1 VFRTDSI
8 IPHTLERNKMRRRL
22 ITALLILFISLSVA
36 SVLVTYNI
44 HTIPLEEEL
53 VTPLYTYTNRG
64 TYDGVASVTPNTVY
78 YNKTTLRFGE
88 GTVYRRITNQID
100 VNFTYTFEGST
111 PANLTIQYAVNEYVE
126 TPQWTKRISE
136 LPIETINTFGT
147 EATVSINN
155 ISPINTSSIQDLIKA
170 VQADTGISISVYSTI
185 IKIEMSIK
193 AETNESSINATFSPE
208 LKMEFQSSRDEGDII
223 SISGLEYS
231 DSDMITKTET
241 IYHSWVESQR
251 YISYILSTVA
261 FFGLVI
267 TTWAYMR
274 TRPHKPL
281 KPEKLFEDFIA
292 PYEEIIAETIQEPSV
307 EKPGLAPVTKIIV
320 ETMEDLVK
328 IAEILG
334 KPILHTY
341 EPPEN
346 HIFYVFDGTTRYEF
360 ATTVSSMAERKTFIE
375 REEDEWE
382 NDQN

>member
-1 VFRTDSI
+1 
-8 IPHTLERNKMRRRL
+8 MRRTL
-22 ITALLILFISLSVA
+22 ITALLLVFILLSVA
-36 SVLVTYNI
+36 SALFMYNT
-44 HTIPLEEEL
+44 HTIPLEET
-53 VTPLYTYTNRG
+53 VITPLYTYTNRG
-64 TYDGVASVTPNTVY
+64 TYSYIASLKPNTVY
-78 YNKTTLRFGE
+78 ENRTTLKPGE
-88 GTVYRRITNQID
+88 GPVYRRITNEIA
-100 VNFTYTFEGST
+100 VNFTYTFEGSDS
-111 PANLTIQYAVNEYVE
+111 ANLTIHCNVSTYVE
-126 TPQWTKRISE
+126 TPKWTKRISE